1 MNEIPL
7 CSIVISSQLPKDE
20 IDSLETSLRMSS
32 IKVQKLPS
40 RVFGADDIVFIATVL
55 GGMAAGANLIE
66 YGIKAA
72 KTIANWRRELRSRG
86 IEPEG
91 RLEHPNRPPLELN
104 EASDEEIDQWFP
116 HE

>member
-1 MNEIPL
+1 MSEIPL
-7 CSIVISSQLPKDE
+7 CSIVISSQLPTDE
-20 IDSLETSLRMSS
+20 IESLETSLRMSS
-32 IKVQKLPS
+32 IKVQKSPS
-40 RVFGADDIVFIATVL
+40 RVVGADDIVFVATVL
-55 GGMAAGANLIE
+55 GGMAAAANLIE

-72 KTIANWRRELRSRG
+72 QAIANWRRELRSKG

-104 EASDEEIDQWFP
+104 EASDEEIDEWFP

>member
-1 MNEIPL
+1 MSEMPL

-20 IDSLETSLRMSS
+20 IESLETSLRMSY
-32 IKVQKLPS
+32 IRVQKSPS
-40 RVFGADDIVFIATVL
+40 RVVGADDIVFVATVL

-72 KTIANWRRELRSRG
+72 KTIEKWRRELRSKG

-91 RLEHPNRPPLELN
+91 RLEHPTRPPLDLN
-104 EASDEEIDQWFP
+104 EASDEELDEWFP